1 MLERQSVSVE
11 EMVSESGWSRQ
22 EKNLSL
28 FRGTMD
34 HLVWLNCGGQGS
46 GLSEMRP
53 GELNSHLI
61 NYVEEFA

>member
-1 MLERQSVSVE
+1 MFQLRK
-11 EMVSESGWSRQ
+11 VSESDWSRQ

-28 FRGTMD
+28 VRD
-34 HLVWLNCGGQGS
+34 HLVWLTCGGQGS

-53 GELNSHLI
+53 GELSNHLI